1 MLRWIV
7 LAAIVVVLTGVA
19 AIVSEYAP
27 NADSQPAFEVST
39 ATGPSPKVEVP
50 QPLMHDFGSMTQLAE
65 GTHTWEFKNIGD
77 ADLELW
83 MESSTCS
90 CTVAK
95 LTSKDGQEKKKVV
108 VKPKDSTNI
117 DLEFQ
122 TKMFHDDYEKG
133 ATIGTNDP
141 SRRSVTIH
149 VKGKV
154 YPPVMVIPN
163 ELVTFNSV
171 SNEETHQAKIAM
183 FSVDR
188 PDLKIK
194 NLSTTRPEFLVP
206 QVRSLTPEECKQLKV
221 KGGLQ
226 VTVEMKPGM
235 PLGRFQDELVM
246 ETDHPLKSEVRMKI
260 VGNTTGPISVI
271 PDRLSMKSVSSDK
284 GASRDLTLLVRAGR
298 PTNFTVG
305 YHPEQVKVEITPDD
319 TPTQKGRYKVSVII
333 PPGTPAGAIEGIIIL
348 KSDHP
353 KAGEIKIPVSIFISK
368 NTSVG

>member
-19 AIVSEYAP
+19 AIMSEYAP
-27 NADSQPAFEVST
+27 NADSQPAFEVNT

-50 QPLMHDFGSMTQLAE
+50 QALVHDFGSMTQLAE

-90 CTVAK
+90 CTIAK
-95 LTSKDGQEKKKVV
+95 LSTKEGEQKKKVM
-108 VKPKDSTNI
+108 VKPKDSTKI
-117 DLEFQ
+117 DLQWQ
-122 TKMFHDDYEKG
+122 TKMFHDDYSKG

-141 SRRSVTIH
+141 SRRAVSLV

-154 YPPVMVIPN
+154 YPPVIVIPN
-163 ELVTFNSV
+163 EVVTFNSV
-171 SNEETHQAKIAM
+171 SNEETHEAKIAM

-194 NLSTTRPEFLVP
+194 KISTTRPEFLVP
-206 QVRSLTPEECKQLKV
+206 HVRPLTPEECKQLKV

-226 VTVEMKPGM
+226 ITVEMKPGM

-246 ETDHPLKSEVRMKI
+246 ETDHPVKSDVKMTI

-271 PDRLSMKSVSSDK
+271 PERLSMKSVSSGK

-305 YHPEQVKVEITPDD
+305 YQPKMVKVEITPDD
-319 TPTQKGRYKVSVII
+319 TPTQKGRYKVSVFI
-333 PPGTPAGAIEGIIIL
+333 PPGTPPGWIEDIIIL

-353 KAGEIKIPVSIFISK
+353 RAGEIKIPVSILISK
-368 NTSVG
+368 NTSLG